1 MTIKSEQAKG
11 LEEAAIQYA
20 KDFVYPVKGVHYDIQ
35 TNQQN
40 KAMVELLSKTFQA
53 GANFIQSQPGM
64 KQWVSEGK
72 SLGKNN
78 HLAPCPFCGGIE
90 GENVLLGLRDQ
101 FFRVSCWSCGF
112 HIEHDRKDKAI
123 AEWNMR
129 NGVTWIEQ
137 NLPNST
143 TTPKSDMVSKDE
155 MNRRLMIA
163 SEFSKGIMCIEL
175 LKLPAELLIKYNI
188 LDADQLAIKIDNVH
202 NPLNQLPEPKDNN
215 D

>member
-1 MTIKSEQAKG
+1 MTNQSEQAKG
-11 LEEAAIQYA
+11 LEESDIKLFEKFEQLA
-20 KDFVYPVKGVHYDIQ
+20 KAKYPITVKEFYHSTMDLMKMGY
-35 TNQQN
+35 
-40 KAMVELLSKTFQA
+40 ELGQ
-53 GANFIQSQPGM
+53 QSQTGI

-123 AEWNMR
+123 AGWNMR
-129 NGVTWIEQ
+129 NGVTWLEQ

-143 TTPKSDMVSKDE
+143 TTPKLDMVSKDKVLE
-155 MNRRLMIA
+155 MLDRLGLIIDMHDDIA
-163 SEFSKGIMCIEL
+163 AGNVIQECIT
-175 LKLPAELLIKYNI
+175 KIKEI
-188 LDADQLAIKIDNVH
+188 
-202 NPLNQLPEPKDNN
+202 
-215 D
+215 